1 MDKERQVYKLKE
13 QSLAEV
19 IALSL
24 GIHKQNEAHAQLT
37 GWRKVHGGIFADTVQ
52 QVRVAS

>member
-1 MDKERQVYKLKE
+1 MYKLKE